1 MLKKD
6 KRKGQ
11 DVNQETM
18 CSNSSPQD
26 LISTED
32 IYDAVEDDYQEL
44 GQLSEQ
50 SRYDQLR
57 GPKT

>member
-1 MLKKD
+1 MFKKD
-6 KRKGQ
+6 KKKEQ
-11 DVNQETM
+11 DVKQETIS
-18 CSNSSPQD
+18 SNSPPQD
-26 LISTED
+26 IISTED

-50 SRYDQLR
+50 SRYDQLK

>member
-1 MLKKD
+1 M
-6 KRKGQ
+6 KGQ
-11 DVNQETM
+11 GVKQETM
-18 CSNSSPQD
+18 SSNSPPQD

-32 IYDAVEDDYQEL
+32 MYDRVEDNYQEL

-50 SRYDQLR
+50 SRYDQLK

>member
-1 MLKKD
+1 MLKQNKM
-6 KRKGQ
+6 KGQ
-11 DVNQETM
+11 GVKQETM
-18 CSNSSPQD
+18 SSNSPPQD

-32 IYDAVEDDYQEL
+32 MYDTVEDNYQEL

-50 SRYDQLR
+50 SRYDQLK

>member
-6 KRKGQ
+6 KRKEQ
-11 DVNQETM
+11 DVKQETM
-18 CSNSSPQD
+18 SCNSPPQD

-44 GQLSEQ
+44 GQRSEH
-50 SRYDQLR
+50 SRYDQLK